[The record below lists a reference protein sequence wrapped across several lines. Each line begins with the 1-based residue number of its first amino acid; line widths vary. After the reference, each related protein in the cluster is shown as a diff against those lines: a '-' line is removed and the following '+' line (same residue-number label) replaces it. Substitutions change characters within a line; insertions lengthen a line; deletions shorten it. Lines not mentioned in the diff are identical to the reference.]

1 MTGGGIAKHG
11 ECLRI
16 FMRRNEPS
24 VARLFEGEARV
35 SKPQVNESIKK
46 QTGGSFAIPPPV
58 TEFTVFY
65 IFTIDNLGLLRYN
78 KLVMYAHQIYYI
90 IKYIIKTFKRRI
102 HPC

>member
-1 MTGGGIAKHG
+1 M
-11 ECLRI
+11 LY
-16 FMRRNEPS
+16 
-24 VARLFEGEARV
+24 L
-35 SKPQVNESIKK
+35 
-46 QTGGSFAIPPPV
+46 PPV

-90 IKYIIKTFKRRI
+90 IKYIIKTYKRRI

>member
-1 MTGGGIAKHG
+1 MDSFTCGFETRASPSNSLATDGSFRLIKIRKHSP
-11 ECLRI
+11 C
-16 FMRRNEPS
+16 
-24 VARLFEGEARV
+24 
-35 SKPQVNESIKK
+35 
-46 QTGGSFAIPPPV
+46 FAIPPPV

-90 IKYIIKTFKRRI
+90 IKYIIKTYKRRI

>member
-1 MTGGGIAKHG
+1 
-11 ECLRI
+11 
-16 FMRRNEPS
+16 MRRNEPS

-46 QTGGSFAIPPPV
+46 QTGGSFTIPLPV

-78 KLVMYAHQIYYI
+78 KLKAPPIRMVGAFLFVRQKESSKIYRKI
-90 IKYIIKTFKRRI
+90 FLISAAAAARI
-102 HPC
+102 SSV

>member
-58 TEFTVFY
+58 TEFTVFC

-90 IKYIIKTFKRRI
+90 IKK
-102 HPC
+102 HN